1 MEADHST
8 DLVDRLAAHKALG
21 AAPREELAW
30 LAEHGTVRQLSA
42 GDVLTAKGA
51 RVEGLFVVLSGR
63 IAIFVNRGAGLHKIM
78 EWREGAVTGV
88 LPYSRLVSPPG
99 DTVAQESSTI
109 LAVHRDHLPAMIRE
123 CHQIT
128 SILVHSMVDRARA

>member
-1 MEADHST
+1 MPVDDPTA
-8 DLVDRLAAHKALG
+8 LIDRLAVHKALG

-30 LAEHGTVRQLSA
+30 LAEHGALRQLSA

-78 EWREGAVTGV
+78 EWREGAITGG
-88 LPYSRLVSPPG
+88 LPSSRLLRPPVG
-99 DTVAQESSTI
+99 S
-109 LAVHRDHLPAMIRE
+109 
-123 CHQIT
+123 
-128 SILVHSMVDRARA
+128 RAP